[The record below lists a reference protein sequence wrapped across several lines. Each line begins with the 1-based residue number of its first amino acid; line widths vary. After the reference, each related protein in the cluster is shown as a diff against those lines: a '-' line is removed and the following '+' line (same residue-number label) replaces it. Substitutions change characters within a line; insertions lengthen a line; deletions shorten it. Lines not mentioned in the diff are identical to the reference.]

1 MMKRILIV
9 FILLLNFSSSFSQ
22 ISLMSEIE
30 FTNKYSKELQVNFPY
45 IKYSIID
52 SLGISADLG
61 NQKIIHSLDNAYIEY
76 SSDPENLDEIIHKY
90 INSTREV
97 YDQNIGIKIN
107 RIIPIVKSIHYF
119 EESSRPNQI
128 LDKNTFVYDQYN
140 DSLIIIYVEDKESSI
155 SYLKREEFDKL
166 GISNDTLLNYSVDNL
181 NQIMPQMER
190 HGENGVYMLV
200 AGGNYEVS
208 LILKADIWNKENFPI
223 KGNIVIAIPNR
234 DMLLISGSDD
244 KKGIKKLK
252 KISSKLFNN
261 GSYQITESLFEWN
274 GEKFILFKK

>member
-1 MMKRILIV
+1 MKRILIV